1 MAFKGSHY
9 VGSQSDAFG
18 GFYKESKQPKPA
30 WGGGGEYKGNKGSAG
45 DPASK
50 KNSMFGKKWTPT
62 CKSCGGKM

>member
-1 MAFKGSHY
+1 MSAHKAMRL
-9 VGSQSDAFG
+9 VGFTKSQSSRSLHGA
-18 GFYKESKQPKPA
+18 
-30 WGGGGEYKGNKGSAG
+30 GGGEYKGNKGSAG